1 MVLVST
7 VVVDVLKVKELGH
20 QKENE
25 KTATLERASPGP
37 DPVSVEYPQTVNRY
51 TNEAV

>member
-1 MVLVST
+1 LVLIST

-20 QKENE
+20 QKQNE
-25 KTATLERASPGP
+25 KTAALERASSGS
-37 DPVSVEYPQTVNRY
+37 DPVSVGYPQTVNRY